1 MRRRIG
7 IEDIEDMALGATVLG
22 AGGGGD
28 PYVGKLMVIEAIR
41 KYGDIEL
48 ISPDE
53 VPDDATVVVS
63 QMMGAPTIM
72 VEKVCSGVEPMVTYD
87 EMVKELGE
95 EPYAIY
101 AVEAGG
107 VNSMIPF
114 ILGATRQIPVVDAD
128 LMGRAFPELQMT
140 TLGING
146 VKGMPAVLA
155 DEKGNT
161 VTVRAVDDVWL
172 ERIARQATS
181 VMGGYTILASYQC
194 TGRQLK
200 EFGIHGTPTLC
211 QEIGCTLREARENHT
226 DPIDAVLEVTKGF
239 RLFKGKVVDV
249 DRKTDG
255 MFVRGQAVVDGLDDD
270 KGSQLV
276 IKFQN
281 ENIIALKDGEPVCT
295 APDLIVSL
303 DAESGT
309 PVTTE
314 GLKYGARVVVCGLPC
329 DPQWRT
335 PQGLKVVGPRYF
347 GYDVDYVPI
356 EERAAAAGLSGAC
369 GNGKTDGEGACA

>member
-1 MRRRIG
+1 
-7 IEDIEDMALGATVLG
+7 MALGATVLG

-72 VEKVCSGVEPMVTYD
+72 VEKVCSGQEPMVTYD

-95 EPYAIY
+95 EPFAIY

-114 ILGATRQIPVVDAD
+114 ILGAARQIPVVDAD

-172 ERIARQATS
+172 EKIARQATS

-211 QEIGCTLREARENHT
+211 QNIGRTLREARENHT
-226 DPIDAVLEVTKGF
+226 DPIDAVLGVTGGF

-249 DRKTDG
+249 ERKTDG

-314 GLKYGARVVVCGLPC
+314 GLKYGARIVVCGLPC

-356 EERAAAAGLSGAC
+356 EERAAALGLAGAARKSES
-369 GNGKTDGEGACA
+369 NGEGACA